1 MDSQPKPR
9 ERHKYDWTPQNIA
22 LLGTMTDQQVAD
34 RIGGKADAI
43 REKRLYLG
51 IKAYKPQASPVKGK
65 PRPNFNWTELAIAL
79 LGTKPDKQVAEELG
93 LAITTVALKR
103 RTLGIAGL
111 KVRRPPIEMPAKLKL
126 QLGKSSD
133 ASIAMKLGVSTS
145 AVSRYRRRLGIE
157 PFMEH
162 NQLPVEADA
171 VLGKM
176 SDRQIGKLYG
186 VSTNWVR
193 ERRIKLGIKVASQAD
208 RQASL
213 AAIGATQGPPEIPIG
228 VSLHRQQKP

>member
-1 MDSQPKPR
+1 MDSRPKPR

-22 LLGTMTDQQVAD
+22 LLGTMTDQEVAD

-43 REKRLYLG
+43 REKRLSLG

-65 PRPNFNWTELAIAL
+65 PRPNFNWTEQAVAL
-79 LGTKPDKQVAEELG
+79 LGTKPDKLVAQELG

-103 RTLGIAGL
+103 RSLGIEGL
-111 KVRRPPIEMPAKLKL
+111 KSRRPPIEIPAKLKR

-133 ASIAMKLGVSTS
+133 ASIALKLGVSTS

-162 NQLPVEADA
+162 NQLPSEADA
-171 VLGKM
+171 LLGKM
-176 SDRQIGKLYG
+176 SDRQIAKRFG

-193 ERRIKLGIKVASQAD
+193 ERRIKLGIEVARHADSQAT
-208 RQASL
+208 L
-213 AAIGATQGPPEIPIG
+213 ATIGATQGPPVLPIG
-228 VSLHRQQKP
+228 DSPTPAT